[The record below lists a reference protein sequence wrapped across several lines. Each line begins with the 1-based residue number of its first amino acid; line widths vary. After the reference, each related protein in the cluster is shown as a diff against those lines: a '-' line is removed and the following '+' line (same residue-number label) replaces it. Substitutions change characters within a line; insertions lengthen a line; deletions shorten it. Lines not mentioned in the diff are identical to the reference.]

1 MSGGLIQL
9 HTGVI
14 PPAGD
19 FVDKQ
24 GTLLGRHKGI
34 IHYTIGQR
42 RGLGISSSE
51 PLYVC
56 ALSPQSGTVVLGH
69 ASDLYGREA
78 ELSDFNW
85 IGGMCTAS
93 GIAGIVSMIAIGIRK
108 FWIVATAACFI
119 STVLCIWSIFGFIIG
134 FFVSMMILGAK
145 DFFYKDYATKLG
157 E

>member
-85 IGGMCTAS
+85 IGGTVPDS
-93 GIAGIVSMIAIGIRK
+93 GFHCSAKIRYRQKEQPAFAVPVGADKVRITFEEPQRAITPGQAAVLYDGDIVLGGG
-108 FWIVATAACFI
+108 T
-119 STVLCIWSIFGFIIG
+119 
-134 FFVSMMILGAK
+134 ILSWKA
-145 DFFYKDYATKLG
+145 
-157 E
+157 